1 MGRYETEG
9 TNCVKEQRKKVDE
22 KVASPFLKKI
32 NNASDSFK
40 KRNNLEIWPMLKK
53 NQAKNQVEI

>member
-9 TNCVKEQRKKVDE
+9 MNCVKGQRKKVDE
-22 KVASPFLKKI
+22 KVASPFLKNI

-40 KRNNLEIWPMLKK
+40 KEIM
-53 NQAKNQVEI
+53 

>member
-9 TNCVKEQRKKVDE
+9 TNRVKEQRKKVDK
-22 KVASPFLKKI
+22 KVASPFFKKI

-40 KRNNLEIWPMLKK
+40 KEI
-53 NQAKNQVEI
+53 I